1 MQEDNFFNELDFASL
16 RDCSGGPEVN
26 QYQVYLDEAAIKG
39 KKEFLTN
46 DEDKLTLFH
55 KPAFLLAK
63 ISMQDHL
70 KLAATSAKDGLLE
83 EYSAVLNFDE
93 KPFEFILIGD
103 EYIEGINDPDELE
116 DALNSWGV
124 Y

>member
-1 MQEDNFFNELDFASL
+1 MQTDEFFDNLNFESL

-39 KKEFLTN
+39 KRSFVTDN
-46 DEDKLTLFH
+46 EDTLTLYTKEQF
-55 KPAFLLAK
+55 KLYVETTDDADLKAFSERFK
-63 ISMQDHL
+63 SDF
-70 KLAATSAKDGLLE
+70 
-83 EYSAVLNFDE
+83 VLV
-93 KPFEFILIGD
+93 GD
-103 EYIEGINDPDELE
+103 EYAEGINDPDELE

>member
-1 MQEDNFFNELDFASL
+1 MQEDNFFDNLNFESL

-39 KKEFLTN
+39 KRSFVTDNE
-46 DEDKLTLFH
+46 DELTLFH
-55 KPAFLLAK
+55 KDEFPRFVLQVEDQSLDDENLGIINFNAK
-63 ISMQDHL
+63 
-70 KLAATSAKDGLLE
+70 
-83 EYSAVLNFDE
+83 N
-93 KPFEFILIGD
+93 FEFILVGD

>member
-1 MQEDNFFNELDFASL
+1 MQEADFLKELDFSTL

-26 QYQVYLDEAAIKG
+26 EYQVHLDECAIKG

-46 DEDKLTLFH
+46 DEDVLTLYTKEQF
-55 KPAFLLAK
+55 KLYSETDEDAAK
-63 ISMQDHL
+63 FNCKTDF
-70 KLAATSAKDGLLE
+70 
-83 EYSAVLNFDE
+83 VLV
-93 KPFEFILIGD
+93 GD
-103 EYIEGINDPDELE
+103 EYIQGINDPDELE

>member
-26 QYQVYLDEAAIKG
+26 QYQAHLDECAIKG
-39 KKEFLTN
+39 KKAFLTDN
-46 DEDKLTLFH
+46 EDELILYTKEQFKLYAETDEE
-55 KPAFLLAK
+55 AAK
-63 ISMQDHL
+63 FNCKTDF
-70 KLAATSAKDGLLE
+70 
-83 EYSAVLNFDE
+83 VLV
-93 KPFEFILIGD
+93 GD
-103 EYIEGINDPDELE
+103 EYIEGISDPDELE